1 MAALRIENYVSPEE
15 YLTRERAAEFKSEYY
30 DGIIYAMSGAS
41 PPHNLIVGNVI
52 TQLNTQLRKTPCL
65 VFPSDMKVR
74 LPDSR
79 KYFYPDVSVV
89 CDAPVY
95 ADDRKDVLL
104 NPLVIVEV
112 LSEST
117 AAFDRG
123 EKFQSYQRIKSLQ
136 EYLLVSQDKML
147 IERFE
152 RRADDSW
159 IYTKARGEDQAVTL
173 ATVSCSLSTGDVYD
187 KVPLP
192 EDVEDN
198 GEEGEVLPS

>member
-1 MAALRIENYVSPEE
+1 MAALQIENYVSPEE
-15 YLTRERAAEFKSEYY
+15 YLTRERTAGFKSEYY

-41 PPHNLIVGNVI
+41 PPHNLIVTNVLRELS
-52 TQLNTQLRKTPCL
+52 QQLRKTPCL

-159 IYTKARGEDQAVTL
+159 IYTKARGEDQSVTL
-173 ATVSCSLSTGDVYD
+173 ATVACRLATGDVYD

-192 EDVEDN
+192 EVVEDD